1 MKFRFCRIEI
11 ESKYIYRLLNS
22 TGNIELRNIRRKDD
36 VTSFIIDYKDKESLK
51 LILNEVNINVLKW
64 EDKGLY
70 TKIVNFTTLKIIGG
84 VITIFV
90 FLMLISSLF
99 IWEISVDGNYS
110 YSTNQIESFVNK
122 QNIKEGILKNKV
134 DSNKL
139 EKAIRKE
146 FDDISWVCAEVKGT
160 NLLIHIKENYITEI
174 SVTEDEPYDIVAN
187 CDGVITSVLVR
198 QGKAMVKVGD
208 EVKKGDILI
217 SGVIDVFDE
226 SGQKL
231 FTKFCNADGDIWAQ
245 TTYEYKDTL
254 NENYEKKIEE
264 SQRTLY
270 LPSVCDY
277 KWMNLTNNK
286 NRDVIYS
293 DKKIKL
299 FGNFYLPVSI
309 QKYTVIN
316 YKNTPATYTKEL
328 AEQMLNNNLL
338 YKLSI
343 LEQKGYKILK
353 KDVKIN
359 KEKDIYVLTGKIT
372 CREPLGEVSY
382 IDVNQYNES
391 EEGTT
396 EFNERN

>member
-1 MKFRFCRIEI
+1 MKLRFCRIEI
-11 ESKYIYRLLNS
+11 ESKYIYRLLNN
-22 TGNIELRNIRRKDD
+22 TGRIELRNIRTKDD
-36 VTSFIIDYKDKESLK
+36 ITSFIIDYKDKESLMS
-51 LILNEVNINVLKW
+51 ILYDVDINILKI
-64 EDKGLY
+64 EEKGLY
-70 TKIVNFTTLKIIGG
+70 TNIVNFTTLKIIGG
-84 VITIFV
+84 VIAIFV
-90 FLMLISSLF
+90 LLMLISSLF
-99 IWEISVDGNYS
+99 IWKITIDGNYS

-122 QNIKEGILKNKV
+122 QNIKEGIFKNKV

-160 NLLIHIKENYITEI
+160 NLIIHIKENYITEI

-187 CDGVITSVLVR
+187 CDGIITSILVR
-198 QGKAMVKVGD
+198 QGSAMVKVGD
-208 EVKKGDILI
+208 TVKKGDILI

-231 FTKFCNADGDIWAQ
+231 ITKFCNADGDVWAQ
-245 TTYEYKDTL
+245 TVYNYKDSIK
-254 NENYEKKIEE
+254 ENYEQKIEE
-264 SQRTLY
+264 SERTLY
-270 LPSVCDY
+270 LPSVFDY

-286 NRDVIYS
+286 NKDIIYS
-293 DKKIKL
+293 DKKLKF

-316 YKNTPATYTKEL
+316 YKNTPATYTKEQ
-328 AEQMLNNNLL
+328 AEQILNNNLL

-359 KEKDIYVLTGKIT
+359 KEKDIYVLTGNIT